1 MPTLKFANKVN
12 NVYKR
17 HITSSHSCCQCASD
31 VAKYRHTGLMSSW
44 VCVIPGGLTNTQR
57 ALCSWKGV

>member
-44 VCVIPGGLTNTQR
+44 VCVIPGG
-57 ALCSWKGV
+57 